1 MKLRNKHDSDP
12 DWEKEHKKWE
22 KKSTIIE
29 RLNMKENWKK
39 WVDIQVSLGYPNVN
53 KLCLEK
59 QDLIMD
65 EGLEERIWSED
76 YPTQEEIIAFNVKEN
91 QTKREQRITFL
102 QQQIAAEARLDGW
115 SLQGAKEELKR
126 IEEENERLKETL

>member
-12 DWEKEHKKWE
+12 EWDKEHKKWE

-29 RLNMKENWKK
+29 RLNMRENWKK
-39 WVDIQVSLGYPNVN
+39 WVELQVSLGYPNID

-65 EGLEERIWSED
+65 EGLESN
-76 YPTQEEIIAFNVKEN
+76 YPTQEEIIAYNRKEYKEKERE
-91 QTKREQRITFL
+91 KRMFFL
-102 QQQIAAEARLDGW
+102 QQQIAAGGRLDGW
-115 SLQGAKEELKR
+115 SLQGAKDELKR
-126 IEEENERLKETL
+126 LEEENEGTKETL

>member
-12 DWEKEHKKWE
+12 EWDKEHKKWK
-22 KKSTIIE
+22 KKSAIVE
-29 RLNMKENWKK
+29 QHNMRENWKK
-39 WVDIQVSLGYPNVN
+39 WVELQVSLGYPNVD

-65 EGLEERIWSED
+65 EGLETN
-76 YPTQEEIIAFNVKEN
+76 YPTQEEIIAYNIKEYN
-91 QTKREQRITFL
+91 DNKRKDRIVFL

-115 SLQGAKEELKR
+115 TLKGAKEELKR
-126 IEEENERLKETL
+126 LEEENEGLTEIN

>member
-12 DWEKEHKKWE
+12 EWDKEHKKWE
-22 KKSTIIE
+22 KKSAIVE
-29 RLNMKENWKK
+29 QHNMRENWKK
-39 WVDIQVSLGYPNVN
+39 WVELQVSLGYPNVD

-65 EGLEERIWSED
+65 EGLETN
-76 YPTQEEIIAFNVKEN
+76 YPTQEEIIAYNRKEYN
-91 QTKREQRITFL
+91 NNKRKDRIVFL

-115 SLQGAKEELKR
+115 TLKGAKEELKR
-126 IEEENERLKETL
+126 LEEENEGLTEIN